1 MVVDKDMEGLGE
13 WTLGEVK
20 TEWIH
25 TCTCCT
31 ALQMEGS
38 KLRVC
43 LQDVANFLC
52 TGRIR
57 LV

>member
-20 TEWIH
+20 TEWVRY
-25 TCTCCT
+25 TYCT
-31 ALQMEGS
+31 ALQMGDS

-43 LQDVANFLC
+43 LQDWPTSSALR
-52 TGRIR
+52 GS
-57 LV
+57 